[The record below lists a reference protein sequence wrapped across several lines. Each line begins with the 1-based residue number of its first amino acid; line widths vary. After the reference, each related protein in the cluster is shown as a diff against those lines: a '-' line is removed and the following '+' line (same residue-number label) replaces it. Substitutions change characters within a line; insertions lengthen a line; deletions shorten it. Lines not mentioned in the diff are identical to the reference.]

1 MTDEIKMDAKFF
13 AFVSGIIVFL
23 TVSIFL
29 LNEVDSKNR
38 ETQIKEIYNL
48 IESSP
53 YKNKLAELVQSFDT
67 LNADKIKEIAAI
79 ANALAEEEEAID
91 FCMFYL
97 KSTDSFI
104 EVKLD
109 RNTEKHISNLVAFST
124 KDKKLLDAHKESS
137 AGFLSM
143 LYDINKDESLV
154 EVYNVIVNSNNT
166 IAYLVAKKYRN

>member
-13 AFVSGIIVFL
+13 AFVSGIVVFL
-23 TVSIFL
+23 AVTIFL
-29 LNEVDSKNR
+29 LNKVDSKNR
-38 ETQIKEIYNL
+38 ETQIEEIYNL

-67 LNADKIKEIAAI
+67 LNADKIKEIAAT

-97 KSTDSFI
+97 KTTDSFLEI
-104 EVKLD
+104 KLD
-109 RNTEKHISNLVAFST
+109 HISDKHVKNLTVLPA
-124 KDKKLLDAHKESS
+124 KDKRMLDAHEESS
-137 AGFLSM
+137 MGFLSM
-143 LYDINKDESLV
+143 LYEINKDENLV
-154 EVYNVIVNSNNT
+154 EVYNVIANSNNT